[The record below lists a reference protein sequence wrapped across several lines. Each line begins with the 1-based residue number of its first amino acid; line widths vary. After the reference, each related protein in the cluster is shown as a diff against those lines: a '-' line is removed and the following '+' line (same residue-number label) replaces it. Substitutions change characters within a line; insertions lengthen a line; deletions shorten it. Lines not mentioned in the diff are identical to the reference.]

1 MKKNNYLHVVEKGEG
16 FTFITKKYEKS
27 HPNLT
32 QKKLIEFNLKSD
44 KFVGSKKELEKGNL
58 QIGMELEIPKE

>member
-1 MKKNNYLHVVEKGEG
+1 MFERWY
-16 FTFITKKYEKS
+16 FTW
-27 HPNLT
+27 
-32 QKKLIEFNLKSD
+32 FNLKSD